1 MLGLIPLFALAYGLV
16 VVGGAAAVLREMNR
30 PRRKTL
36 GVALAAGGAGD
47 PADLGLQAE
56 AVTLNLGDGSRSP
69 GWRIRGDA
77 PTGPSAVVV
86 HGHRDSRFG
95 AMYRAQT
102 VLPFVREA
110 VVFDLP
116 GHGEAEAASGKMG
129 AREADD
135 IAAVVAGAVPGA
147 IPGAV
152 VLMGSSMGATFVVK
166 AAARH
171 PEVFRHGGG
180 VVALA
185 PYRFWDE
192 GLRGQLRRRR
202 VPAWP
207 VVPLVGLILRVW
219 PGRWGLGE
227 RPGFDRAADAA
238 ELTAPLLVVHGD
250 DDAICPLDAGRAIA
264 EAAPRGRLHVVP
276 GGTHNH
282 LLTVDPG
289 ATRETFAAFFA
300 DVAADSSPAGASP
313 RASIGP

>member
-1 MLGLIPLFALAYGLV
+1 MLGLLPMFALAFGLL
-16 VVGGAAAVLREMNR
+16 VVGGAAAVLWEMNR

-36 GVALAAGGAGD
+36 GVVLAAGGVGD

-69 GWRIRGDA
+69 GWRLAGA
-77 PTGPSAVVV
+77 EPAGPTVVVV

-102 VLPFVREA
+102 ILPFVREA

-116 GHGEAEAASGKMG
+116 GHGEAEAVSGKMG

-135 IAAVVAGAVPGA
+135 IAAVVAGVTGDPVG
-147 IPGAV
+147 PV
-152 VLMGSSMGATFVVK
+152 VLFGSSMGATFVVK

-171 PEVFRHGGG
+171 PDLFRHGGG

-207 VVPLVGLILRVW
+207 VVPMVGLALRVW

-238 ELTAPLLVVHGD
+238 AIGVPLLVVHGD

-282 LLTVDPG
+282 LLAVDPE
-289 ATRETFAAFFA
+289 AMREAFAAFFA
-300 DVAADSSPAGASP
+300 EVAEDSSPAGASP